1 MIADRTLALV
11 IAVWT
16 ALTWGGRIGLLTG
29 SEAGLAK
36 ARIAV
41 SILLAAAAVIALISQ
56 TAWKRPALAAYA
68 AGALLIWGSSLV
80 AVWTDPTS
88 SFAFRAVHTLLAV
101 VSMGIA
107 GLAVAAL
114 RRSGPVA
121 ERSLEES
128 SPADR

>member
-11 IAVWT
+11 IAGWT

-41 SILLAAAAVIALISQ
+41 SILLAVGAVVALIFR
-56 TAWKRPALAAYA
+56 TAWKRPALAVYA
-68 AGALLIWGSSLV
+68 GGALLIWGSSLV
-80 AVWTDPTS
+80 SVWTDPTS
-88 SFAFRAVHTLLAV
+88 SLAFRGIHTLLALG
-101 VSMGIA
+101 SMGIA
-107 GLAVAAL
+107 GLAVAAFN
-114 RRSGPVA
+114 RSGPAA
-121 ERSLEES
+121 EHPLEER